1 MLEALADMIAS
12 WIFSLSWKE
21 IIGIIFGYIFIL
33 VIFFEIF
40 MHEKGE

>member
-12 WIFSLSWKE
+12 WIFSLSWGE
-21 IIGIIFGYIFIL
+21 IIGIIFILLFIT
-33 VIFFEIF
+33 VILFEIF